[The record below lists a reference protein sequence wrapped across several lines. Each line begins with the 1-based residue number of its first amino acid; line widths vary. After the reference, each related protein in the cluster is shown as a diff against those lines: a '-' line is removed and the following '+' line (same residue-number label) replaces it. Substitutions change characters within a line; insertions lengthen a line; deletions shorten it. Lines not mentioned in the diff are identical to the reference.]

1 MADVLT
7 RTARQVYIPGHAG
20 YIHRLATA
28 TTSRRLGRVYTSDC
42 DRTYYGMDGAVLTT
56 AAVTCPHC
64 RGGEGGS

>member
-1 MADVLT
+1 MASDVLD

-28 TTSRRLGRVYTSDC
+28 KTSSRLGRVYTSDC

-64 RGGEGGS
+64 GGA